1 MKLPVEV
8 VNKILGYVSDLNK
21 NVVIMQYDPIS
32 YIEFYKINFN
42 SEVLWDIKS
51 IIMMKKIYPSN
62 NNDFSKQSQRD
73 LYKHGKDHYKA
84 QLQKK

>member
-1 MKLPVEV
+1 MKLPIEL
-8 VNKILGYVSDLNK
+8 VNKILGYVGDINNSM
-21 NVVIMQYDPIS
+21 VIIQYDPIT

-51 IIMMKKIYPSN
+51 IIMMKKIYPSR
-62 NNDFSKQSQRD
+62 NNDFSKQNQRD
-73 LYKHGKDHYKA
+73 LYKHGKAHYKA